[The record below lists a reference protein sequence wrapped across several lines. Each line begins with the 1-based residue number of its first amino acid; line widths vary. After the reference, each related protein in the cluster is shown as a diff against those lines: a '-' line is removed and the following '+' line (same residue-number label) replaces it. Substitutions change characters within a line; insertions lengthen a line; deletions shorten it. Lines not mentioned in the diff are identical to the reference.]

1 MFSFYFKGGDNMASV
16 SGLSSFLNVNGY
28 DFPCP
33 GVGFTYTITTTV
45 NAGRNANNAVIGQR
59 VGRDL
64 YKFDNLQWVGLMPE
78 TWRMMLAAVEPF
90 YVPVTF
96 EDFRTGK
103 PITIIM
109 YPGDRTAKPLFADK
123 KSHLVTKY
131 ENCKFNLIDAG
142 LE

>member
-1 MFSFYFKGGDNMASV
+1 MA

-33 GVGFTYTITTTV
+33 AVGFSYIITTTV
-45 NAGRNANNAVIGQR
+45 NAGRNSNNAVIGQR

-64 YKFDNLQWVGLMPE
+64 FKLNNLKWVGLRPE
-78 TWRMMLAAVEPF
+78 TWRMMLKAIEPF

-103 PITIIM
+103 PITITM
-109 YPGDRTAKPLFADK
+109 YPGDRTGAPLFVDK
-123 KSHLVTKY
+123 DTHFVDIY
-131 ENCKFNLIDAG
+131 ENCGFNLIDAG

>member
-1 MFSFYFKGGDNMASV
+1 MLQTVRSGG
-16 SGLSSFLNVNGY
+16 GLSSFLNVNGY

-33 GVGFTYTITTTV
+33 HVGFQYIISTTV

-64 YKFDNLQWVGLMPE
+64 YKLNNLEWVGLDPE
-78 TWRMMLAAVEPF
+78 VWQNMLRAVEPF

-96 EDFRTGK
+96 EDYRTGK
-103 PITIIM
+103 PITITM
-109 YPGDRTAKPLFADK
+109 YPGDRTATPLFADK
-123 KSHLVTKY
+123 DSHRITKY